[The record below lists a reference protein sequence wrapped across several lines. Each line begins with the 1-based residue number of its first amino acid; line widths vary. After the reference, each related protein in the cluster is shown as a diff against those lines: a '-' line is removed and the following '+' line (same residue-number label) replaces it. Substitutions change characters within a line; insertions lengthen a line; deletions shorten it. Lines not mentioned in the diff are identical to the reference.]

1 MLRIREL
8 RKKSGLTLKK
18 LGKKIGVAE
27 STVSQ
32 YETGKRQPDYETL
45 TKIAEI
51 FHVSVDYLLEN
62 DEIPSQNSKS
72 PDMEIMPRDELERQI
87 IQMARE
93 LDPAQRELLLRL
105 LTVAAENAK
114 NQRNPPPLEA
124 GPALDPGVIPLN
136 EHIHP

>member
-18 LGKKIGVAE
+18 LGKKIGAAE

-32 YETGKRQPDYETL
+32 YETGKRQPDYKTL

-62 DEIPSQNSKS
+62 DEISSQDKKF
-72 PDMEIMPRDELERQI
+72 PDMEIMPKDETE
-87 IQMARE
+87 RE
-93 LDPAQRELLLRL
+93 LIRIAQRLDPDQKRLLLQ
-105 LTVAAENAK
+105 VAAAVAQYDLK
-114 NQRNPPPLEA
+114 AMPYTT
-124 GPALDPGVIPLN
+124 
-136 EHIHP
+136 